1 MRNADCGMP
10 PREAEE
16 NQARDIE
23 QIRAI
28 IAEKNK
34 QYAHRG
40 GEVALAGIENGT
52 VRIAPAGFCWQ

>member
-1 MRNADCGMP
+1 MRNERPGQDH
-10 PREAEE
+10 
-16 NQARDIE
+16 DIE